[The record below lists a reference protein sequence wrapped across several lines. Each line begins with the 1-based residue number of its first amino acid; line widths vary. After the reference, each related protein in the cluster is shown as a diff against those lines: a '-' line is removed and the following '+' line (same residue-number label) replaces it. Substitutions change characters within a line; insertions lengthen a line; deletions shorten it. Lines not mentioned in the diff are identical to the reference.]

1 MSPVFRIGIALAFA
15 VSLAACETPGTSTGA
30 SAVVKSQ
37 RTKMISASGVN
48 AVAVGRSTKADV
60 AAALGEALVITFDN
74 GYEVW
79 AYELSGERPARAAW
93 GNPNAGSGA
102 EFVILF
108 APSGIV
114 AKTRIRPAP
123 QPRS

>member
-1 MSPVFRIGIALAFA
+1 MNTLFRTGVALAFA
-15 VSLAACETPGTSTGA
+15 LCVAGCETPGTSTGA

-48 AVAVGRSTKADV
+48 AVAIGRSTKAEV
-60 AAALGEALVITFDN
+60 AAALGEALVISFDN
-74 GYEVW
+74 GFEVW
-79 AYELSGERPARAAW
+79 AYELGGDRPTRAAW

-108 APSGIV
+108 APSGVV